1 MQQGTYFFLTFSLLS
16 YVGMKE
22 TIAMVRHEY
31 GSIESYV
38 RDKCHLS
45 DADIAAIRKIMIV
58 PIRREE
64 KQLYRAA
71 KL

>member
-1 MQQGTYFFLTFSLLS
+1 
-16 YVGMKE
+16 MKE
-22 TIAMVRHEY
+22 TIQMVKREY

-38 RDKCHLS
+38 RNECRLNDE
-45 DADIAAIRKIMIV
+45 DIAAIRKIMIV

-64 KQLYRAA
+64 KQLYRPAA

>member
-1 MQQGTYFFLTFSLLS
+1 
-16 YVGMKE
+16 MKE
-22 TIAMVRHEY
+22 TIAMVRKEY
-31 GSIESYV
+31 GSIENYV
-38 RDKCHLS
+38 RDKCNLS
-45 DADIAAIRKIMIV
+45 DDDIAAIRRTMIV

>member
-1 MQQGTYFFLTFSLLS
+1 MNHRYLA
-16 YVGMKE
+16 MKE
-22 TIAMVRHEY
+22 TIQMVKREY

-38 RDKCHLS
+38 RNECRLNDE
-45 DADIAAIRKIMIV
+45 DIAAIRKIMIV

-64 KQLYRAA
+64 KQLYRPAA

>member
-1 MQQGTYFFLTFSLLS
+1 MLTDRLS
-16 YVGMKE
+16 RYLAMKE
-22 TIAMVRHEY
+22 TIIMVKREY

-38 RDKCHLS
+38 RNQCGLNDNE
-45 DADIAAIRKIMIV
+45 IAAIRKIMIV

-64 KQLYRAA
+64 KQLYRPS